1 MTRKE
6 ICDRLPKA
14 EMVLFTLGAMFYDDY
29 TEKGQKPITLDQAEQ
44 IPDEVINAICY
55 YTAMDDN
62 IDFVLDPTAFLTI
75 DVLMRVKMSRRPPTD
90 EAETEA
96 KLAEFKA
103 KHKEYFTE

>member
-1 MTRKE
+1 
-6 ICDRLPKA
+6 
-14 EMVLFTLGAMFYDDY
+14 MVRFTLGAMLYDHY
-29 TEKGQKPITLDQAEQ
+29 TKKGKRPLELAQAEQ
-44 IPDEVINAICY
+44 IPDGEIDAILF
-55 YTAMDDN
+55 YTIMDDEL
-62 IDFVLDPTAFLTI
+62 DLVLDPTAFLTI